1 MHTRLFCID
10 EMFMLHYKLID
21 MEDLI
26 MKDITQG
33 DGTLGNKCMV
43 VFAGDPRQLLA
54 VVSSGGGAFWTK

>member
-1 MHTRLFCID
+1 
-10 EMFMLHYKLID
+10 MFMLHYKLID